1 MNSLMKHIHNIIYE
15 QTDGSLLSFAL
26 FLISLLYGAAVRLR
40 LFVYRIGLLKIK
52 TLPCVVISIGNLT
65 AGGAGKTPMTIF
77 LARLIHEKMGRS
89 AAVVSR
95 GYKGGAE
102 KTGGAVSDGKT
113 MLMSSKDAGDEPF
126 MMANRLPGVP
136 VMAGRDRFA
145 SGMAAMKKFG
155 AQVLVLDDGFQH
167 IRLDRDIN
175 ILLID
180 GRRFFGN
187 RHLLPRGPLREPT
200 SSVGRADAVV
210 FTKTGA
216 QKDPAA
222 LRAALGLEHFPE
234 VPVFACA
241 HVPRIIRKGGGKRA
255 GTTPDFLNGKRA
267 LAFSGIAANDDFRQT
282 LLSLGVQIEDF
293 FGFADHHDYTDRE
306 LSDLLALAEEKKVDF
321 ICATE
326 KDYARISTRISWTH
340 RLVPVGVDISFGDD
354 AEKFARFI
362 KTRLTII
369 DRRKSLN
376 PKTIEFKTG

>member
-1 MNSLMKHIHNIIYE
+1 MNSLMKKIHKIMYE
-15 QTDGSLLSFAL
+15 QTDGSLLSLIL

-40 LFVYRIGLLKIK
+40 LFCYKIGLLKIR
-52 TLPCVVISIGNLT
+52 TLSCAVVSIGNLT

-77 LARLIHEKMGRS
+77 LAGLVKEMGHKP
-89 AAVVSR
+89 AVLSR

-102 KTGGAVSDGKT
+102 KKGGVVSDGKT
-113 MLMSSKDAGDEPF
+113 MLMSSENSGDEPF
-126 MMANRLPGVP
+126 MMAHRLHGVP
-136 VMAGRDRFA
+136 VMVGQDRFA

-155 AQVLVLDDGFQH
+155 ARLLVLDDGFQH

-216 QKDPAA
+216 QKDTGV
-222 LRAALGLEHFPE
+222 LRAALRLEHFPE
-234 VPVFACA
+234 VPVFACS

-255 GTTPDFLNGKRA
+255 GTTDFLNGKRVV
-267 LAFSGIAANDDFRQT
+267 AFSGIAVNDDFRQT
-282 LLSLGVQIEDF
+282 LISLGVQIEDF
-293 FGFADHHDYTDRE
+293 FGFDDHHDYTDRE

-326 KDYARISTRISWTH
+326 KDYARIATRISWTH